1 MSKETT
7 GEARPLR
14 YSLVRYHNART
25 EEDINF
31 GVLVHDPEK
40 NRCVGSWDVNGAVQR
55 AGAVFPGFDG
65 SVRFILELAARDFA
79 DQVERHAKDGGLA
92 WLSDRHTVCIRV
104 TEPRE
109 VAGTEVGDE
118 ARQLAAAL
126 IPPPLRT
133 TTLRDQTREQ
143 PAVAGNAASVFA
155 LGLLHALGRPVASAE
170 VQAAARRLNAPFDA
184 ADLDAA
190 CRALVDAGAVV
201 LREGKLTL
209 P

>member
-14 YSLVRYHNART
+14 YSLVRYHNAQT

-31 GVLVHDPEK
+31 GVLVYDPET
-40 NRCVGSWDVNGAVQR
+40 NRCAGSWDVDGAVQR

-79 DQVERHAKDGGLA
+79 NQVERHAKDGGLG

-104 TEPRE
+104 TEPRD
-109 VAGTEVGDE
+109 VTGAEVGGE
-118 ARQLAAAL
+118 AKQLAAAL
-126 IPPPLRT
+126 IPPPLRAT
-133 TTLRDQTREQ
+133 VVRDQTQEQ
-143 PAVAGNAASVFA
+143 PVAGNAASVFA
-155 LGLLHALGRPVASAE
+155 LGLLHALGRPVPSE
-170 VQAAARRLNAPFDA
+170 ELQAAARRLNAPFDA

-190 CRALVDAGAVV
+190 CRGLVDAGVAV
-201 LREGKLTL
+201 LRDGKLTL

>member
-1 MSKETT
+1 MA
-7 GEARPLR
+7 GGRPFR

-31 GVLVHDPEK
+31 GVLVHDPET
-40 NRCVGSWDVNGAVQR
+40 NRCAGSWDVDGAVQR

-92 WLSDRHTVCIRV
+92 WLSNRHTVCIRV

-109 VAGTEVGDE
+109 VTGAEANSE

-126 IPPPLRT
+126 IPPPLRAT
-133 TTLRDQTREQ
+133 KEGRSQES
-143 PAVAGNAASVFA
+143 PAADNAAGVFA
-155 LGLLHALGRPVASAE
+155 LGLLHALGRPVAPDE
-170 VQAAARRLNAPFDA
+170 LQAAARRLNAPFDA

-190 CRALVDAGAVV
+190 CRALVDRGAVTQ
-201 LREGKLTL
+201 REGKLAL

>member
-7 GEARPLR
+7 GGRPLR

-31 GVLVHDPEK
+31 GVLVHDPEA
-40 NRCVGSWDVNGAVQR
+40 NRCAGSWDLDGAVQR

-92 WLSDRHTVCIRV
+92 WLSNRHTVCIRV
-104 TEPRE
+104 TAPRE
-109 VAGTEVGDE
+109 VTGAEAGTE

-133 TTLRDQTREQ
+133 PPERSHEQT
-143 PAVAGNAASVFA
+143 AAGNAAGVFA
-155 LGLLHALGRPVASAE
+155 LGLLHALGRPVALDE
-170 VQAAARRLNAPFDA
+170 LQAAARRLNAPFDA
-184 ADLDAA
+184 AALDAA
-190 CRALVDAGAVV
+190 CRTLVDRGAIKQ
-201 LREGKLTL
+201 RDGKLAL

>member
-31 GVLVHDPEK
+31 GVLVHDPET
-40 NRCVGSWDVNGAVQR
+40 NRCAGSWDVDGAVQR

-79 DQVERHAKDGGLA
+79 NQVERHSKDGGLA
-92 WLSDRHTVCIRV
+92 WLSDRHAVCIRV
-104 TEPRE
+104 TEPRD
-109 VAGTEVGDE
+109 VTGADAGSE

-126 IPPPLRT
+126 IPPPQGTAIL
-133 TTLRDQTREQ
+133 REQ
-143 PAVAGNAASVFA
+143 MREQQAVADNAASVFV
-155 LGLLHALGRPVASAE
+155 LGLLHALGRPVASE
-170 VQAAARRLNAPFDA
+170 ELQATARRLNAPFEA

-190 CRALVDAGAVV
+190 CRALVDAGTVA
-201 LREGKLTL
+201 LRDSKLTL